1 MQGFWNSFVTLHGLL
16 VPDKESMAVIDLI
29 L

>member
-1 MQGFWNSFVTLHGLL
+1 MQGFWNSFVTLHGLV
-16 VPDKESMAVIDLI
+16 VPDKESMAVVNLI